1 MAEPVSTSALPRT
14 IGRHTVLGLLATGG
28 MAEIFLG
35 KEPGGRPVVIKRV
48 LPHLARQPAFVS
60 MFVDE
65 ARLSSLLRNP
75 NIVEVHELGQVG
87 FDLFMV
93 MEYLEGE
100 SVHGLI
106 RRSLLRHQEQ
116 PYALAAHVIADACA
130 GLHAAHT
137 LCDERGKP
145 YGIVHRDI
153 SPSNIMVTYAGEVK
167 VLDFGIATAAHR
179 LTRTATG
186 QVKGKFAYMSPEQ
199 CRGEPLDVRSD
210 IFSLGVVLYELT
222 VRRRLFKRANELMV
236 LKAVTSDPI
245 PSPRARALDYPR
257 ALEKTVMRALSRNPR
272 DRHGSAQ
279 ELRDEL
285 LEVIAQLGGIAEP
298 GAMLSTQ
305 MTSLFPDRISVK
317 QDMLRA
323 ARSGHE
329 LHAMP
334 SAEVDEDLD
343 ESAEA
348 PPTPAPQRRRRALW
362 LVPLIAVCAAGV
374 AIAWKL
380 ATSGPD
386 IASPEP
392 THVHQMTALP
402 ARTPTVSPPTAPA
415 PGFDVVFD
423 SDPPGATLSIDDA
436 VLGPT
441 PYTLHLVD
449 QRIVDAKLEL
459 AGFVTIARKLSLE
472 HEQRVLVPLAPVAN
486 PAAASSPATAPAASD
501 GSGASSRG
509 KHPRTKPSDPF
520 QRFD

>member
-1 MAEPVSTSALPRT
+1 
-14 IGRHTVLGLLATGG
+14 
-28 MAEIFLG
+28 
-35 KEPGGRPVVIKRV
+35 V

-60 MFVDE
+60 MFIDE
-65 ARLSSLLRNP
+65 ARLSSLLRHP

-116 PYALAAHVIADACA
+116 SYALAAHVIADACA
-130 GLHAAHT
+130 GLHAAHQ
-137 LCDERGKP
+137 LCDERGRP

-199 CRGEPLDVRSD
+199 CRGESLDVRSD
-210 IFSLGVVLYELT
+210 IFSLGVVLYELS

-236 LKAVTSDPI
+236 LKAVTEDPI
-245 PSPRARALDYPR
+245 PSPRTRALAYPR

-285 LEVIAQLGGIAEP
+285 LEVIAQLGGLDEP
-298 GAMLSTQ
+298 RTMLSTQ
-305 MTSLFPDRISVK
+305 MRSLFPDRISVK

-348 PPTPAPQRRRRALW
+348 PPTPAPQRRHRAFW
-362 LVPLIAVCAAGV
+362 LVPLVVCAAGV

-386 IASPEP
+386 IAPPEP

-402 ARTPTVSPPTAPA
+402 ARPATTPPPAAPAA

-423 SDPPGATLSIDDA
+423 SDPPGATLSIDGA
-436 VLGPT
+436 SLGPT

-449 QRIVDAKLEL
+449 QRVVDTKLEL
-459 AGFVTIARKLSLE
+459 AGFVTVARKLSLE
-472 HEQRVLVPLAPVAN
+472 HEQRVLIPLAPVAN
-486 PAAASSPATAPAASD
+486 PAASASPATAPAASD
-501 GSGASSRG
+501 GSGAPSSRG
-509 KHPRTKPSDPF
+509 KHPRPKPSDPF